1 MSAHQ
6 SLLILIA
13 TKNRPD
19 LLLKTLYQLSLQL
32 SEKDLVI
39 VSDATDKIPDP
50 RIHEFFQNHSS
61 NFQHHKNSTLG
72 LTANRNFSLSIPVAK
87 SFSYWCFFDDDL
99 NIKLDYIQNVRI
111 AISQLDNETAVTG
124 YLNTNIPNS
133 PDWLGFYRKPALK
146 NGILEMPHA
155 VGTWIPVHGYPK
167 FIYQSEHFYGYDELE
182 LRDYLLLNSI
192 KLKFV
197 PYLLISHP
205 MHEFATLKYMNKW
218 MVDKI
223 RIQQNIKSMR
233 RNKKSTFQISLFLM
247 RTFSH
252 ALLYQL
258 IYGLLHI
265 FHIFFPSLR
274 IILRINRNK

>member
-1 MSAHQ
+1 MSVEQ

-19 LLLKTLYQLSLQL
+19 LLLNTLNQLSLQL
-32 SEKDLVI
+32 SKNDLVI
-39 VSDATDKIPDP
+39 VSDATDKISDP
-50 RIHEFFQNHSS
+50 RILEFFQSHSS

-72 LTANRNFSLSIPVAK
+72 TTANRNFSLRIPVAK
-87 SFSYWCFFDDDL
+87 SFNYWCFFDDDL
-99 NIKLDYIQNVRI
+99 NIQPDYLQNVKM
-111 AISQLDNETAVTG
+111 AISQLDNKTAVTG

-167 FIYQSEHFYGYDELE
+167 FIYESEHFYGYDELE

-192 KLKFV
+192 RVKFV
-197 PYLLISHP
+197 PELLISHP
-205 MHEFATLKYMNKW
+205 MHEFATLKYMGKW
-218 MVDKI
+218 MIDKV

-233 RNKKSTFQISLFLM
+233 RNKKSTFQISLFII

-252 ALLYQL
+252 ALLYQ
-258 IYGLLHI
+258 ITYGLVRI
-265 FHIFFPSLR
+265 FHIFFPKLKH
-274 IILRINRNK
+274 NRKNK